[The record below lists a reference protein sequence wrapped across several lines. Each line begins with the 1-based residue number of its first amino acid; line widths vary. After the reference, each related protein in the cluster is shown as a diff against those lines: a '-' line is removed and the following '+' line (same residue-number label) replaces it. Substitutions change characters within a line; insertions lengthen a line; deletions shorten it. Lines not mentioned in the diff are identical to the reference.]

1 MKICLSLFISLL
13 SLQAFAFSLNDGTYI
28 SENCGK
34 VQVSRFSSHPKYI
47 DGDVRIDY
55 SIATDET
62 EDGYLDVGYSIYS
75 SDFFEI
81 KKVSGLCMDSEINLQ
96 PGLLLLSPT
105 QLNIACGSS
114 KLQVNDN
121 LFLETDATG
130 ELKNIQFI
138 SKVAK
143 FSLSD
148 SLFIPFIQTTKVN
161 LQCTEFV
168 RVK

>member
-1 MKICLSLFISLL
+1 MKICISLFISLL

-34 VQVSRFSSHPKYI
+34 VQVSRFNNHLKYA

-55 SIATDET
+55 SIASEQG
-62 EDGYLDVGYSIYS
+62 EDGFLEVGYSIYS
-75 SDFFEI
+75 SDFFDI
-81 KKVSGLCMDSEINLQ
+81 KKVSGLCMDSEINLI

-114 KLQVNDN
+114 KLQVNDK
-121 LFLETDATG
+121 LFVETDANG
-130 ELKNIQFI
+130 DLKDIQFI

-161 LQCTEFV
+161 LQCADFV
-168 RVK
+168 RAK